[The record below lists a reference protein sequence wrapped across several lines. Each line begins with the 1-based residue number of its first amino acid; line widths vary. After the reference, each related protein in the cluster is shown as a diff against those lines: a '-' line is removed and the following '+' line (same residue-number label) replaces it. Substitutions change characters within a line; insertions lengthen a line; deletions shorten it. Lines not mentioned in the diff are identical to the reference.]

1 MRSAPGPAPVHASVA
16 AAWTPQGWAGVMI
29 EGPPGS
35 GKSALTLRL
44 LERGLRLVADDY
56 ALIWASGGRLYARA
70 PARIAGRLEGR
81 GVGLFDVPPLPLA
94 PLALAIVAEAAPER
108 LPEPRTRALDGV
120 TIPQLG
126 LPLDA
131 PLTAA
136 LVARALRRLPCDP
149 VLP

>member
-1 MRSAPGPAPVHASVA
+1 MSAGPAPLHASVA

-29 EGPPGS
+29 EGPSGA

-44 LERGLRLVADDY
+44 LERGFRLVADDY
-56 ALIWASGGRLYARA
+56 AFVWASGGRLYARA

-81 GVGLFDVPPLPLA
+81 GVGLLEAAALPLA
-94 PLALAIVAEAAPER
+94 PLVLAVVAETAPER

-120 TIPQLG
+120 AIPQLG
-126 LPLDA
+126 LPLDV

-136 LVARALRRLPCDP
+136 LVARTLRRLPCDP

>member
-1 MRSAPGPAPVHASVA
+1 MNPGPPPLHASVA

-29 EGPPGS
+29 EGPPGA

-44 LERGLRLVADDY
+44 LERGFRLVADDY
-56 ALIWASGGRLYARA
+56 ALIWTSGGRLYARA

-81 GVGLFDVPPLPLA
+81 GVGLLEVPPLALV
-94 PLALAIVAEAAPER
+94 PLALAIQAEAAPER
-108 LPEPRTRALDGV
+108 LPEPRSRVIDGV

-126 LPLDA
+126 LPLDD
-131 PLTAA
+131 PLAA
-136 LVARALRRLPCDP
+136 VLIARVLRRLPCDP